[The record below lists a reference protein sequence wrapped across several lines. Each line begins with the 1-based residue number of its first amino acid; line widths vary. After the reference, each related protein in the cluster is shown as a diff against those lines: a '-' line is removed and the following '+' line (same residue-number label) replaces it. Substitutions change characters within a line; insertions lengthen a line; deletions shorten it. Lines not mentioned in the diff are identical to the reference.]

1 MAIIDRK
8 DLNLR
13 PILIGNFWRFV
24 YRLYNIQNNCN
35 SVFISFS
42 DKTNM
47 GICSKWPY
55 NAKSFFWYFW
65 TLKINKLWPFFDLDL
80 IVLWDIKM
88 DSFCFLWI
96 LDRKFISCF
105 LVGKFAILANRILIF
120 LVFWGPRIN
129 YLKWQRARYI
139 SSWVIFIGAMM
150 INIAT
155 RKFIGSNF
163 LQLIK
168 FIFIFIQ
175 NSRWINKRIRI
186 HADWLTYIRRAHAI
200 FLKRMFNRRFNRL
213 RNVQALICP
222 SRRKIDLTLANK

>member
-13 PILIGNFWRFV
+13 PILIGNFWIFV
-24 YRLYNIQNNCN
+24 YRLYKIQNNCN

-42 DKTNM
+42 DKTHM

-65 TLKINKLWPFFDLDL
+65 TLKINKLWPFFDLDM

-120 LVFWGPRIN
+120 LIFWGMRIN
-129 YLKWQRARYI
+129 FLRWQRARYI
-139 SSWVIFIGAMM
+139 SSWLIFIGAMM
-150 INIAT
+150 FNIAT
-155 RKFIGSNF
+155 RKYICSRF
-163 LQLIK
+163 LRLIK
-168 FIFIFIQ
+168 FIFILVQ
-175 NSRWINKRIRI
+175 NPWWINKWIRIWAESLTIFNRFFDLIIKRVFNRGLNRIR
-186 HADWLTYIRRAHAI
+186 
-200 FLKRMFNRRFNRL
+200 
-213 RNVQALICP
+213 NV
-222 SRRKIDLTLANK
+222 